1 MATKLPPTGV
11 NAEIRAGMA
20 RHGLRQTDMAAMLSL
35 SQASIA
41 DRLGGRFEWRLSELR
56 AVALR
61 IGVPLVDL
69 VAAWEADA
77 SGAPDPDVE
86 PDVDAAPTA
95 EAVSA

>member
-1 MATKLPPTGV
+1 MAMKPPPTGV
-11 NAEIRAGMA
+11 NAEIRAGMG
-20 RHGLRQTDMAAMLSL
+20 RHGLRQTDLAATLDL

-41 DRLGGRFEWRLSELR
+41 DRLAGRFEWRLSELR
-56 AVALR
+56 AVALM

-77 SGAPDPDVE
+77 SGSPDPD
-86 PDVDAAPTA
+86 AAAAQDA